1 MHFLTCKSIY
11 CFKRVL
17 YSTYIITLHAGLVCF
32 LLYVSLWHKILLWVW
47 IYLLHSLFMTELC
60 IFQFIPFKCFI
71 IIPFSNWSNSDL
83 SVSLLLC
90 KVTTPCFSF
99 NVCFLLTCLHQ
110 NCNFEHLFKYIQ
122 SKYKCYFKCKSKNK
136 TNSMNIL
143 QSLYNNFS
151 PKHHPNLLDKASGAL
166 HV

>member
-1 MHFLTCKSIY
+1 MFPWYLEYMHLSSLYTCFISSMHYSLNYWHNAISFLWHSISTNKNSMHFLTYKSIY

-17 YSTYIITLHAGLVCF
+17 YSTYNHACWLRMFSFVRISVT
-32 LLYVSLWHKILLWVW
+32 YKILLWVW
-47 IYLLHSLFMTELC
+47 IYLLHSLFMTELY

-90 KVTTPCFSF
+90 KVTTLCFSF

-110 NCNFEHLFKYIQ
+110 NCNFW
-122 SKYKCYFKCKSKNK
+122 
-136 TNSMNIL
+136 T
-143 QSLYNNFS
+143 SL
-151 PKHHPNLLDKASGAL
+151 
-166 HV
+166 